1 MFLQLTIYLIGKA
14 IKPFDC
20 NRQNSMWLWSHIHNH
35 RFIFSP
41 CIQLGTLIEFI
52 HKALDFIVDGA
63 GFFPGINSHFK
74 HRPKVFGHQP
84 DVSERRV
91 IKMVASSMAS
101 IFLTIL
107 TFHLEESRRTTDLDY
122 RLLRVYFNLH

>member
-20 NRQNSMWLWSHIHNH
+20 NGQNSIWLWSHIHNH

-52 HKALDFIVDGA
+52 HKALDFIVDGV

-74 HRPKVFGHQP
+74 HRPKVSGLQP

-91 IKMVASSMAS
+91 IKMVASSMAN
-101 IFLTIL
+101 ILLTML
-107 TFHLEESRRTTDLDY
+107 TFHLEESRWTTVLDY
-122 RLLRVYFNLH
+122 RFLRVYFNLN

>member
-14 IKPFDC
+14 IKIFDC
-20 NRQNSMWLWSHIHNH
+20 YGQNSTRLWSHIYNH

-52 HKALDFIVDGA
+52 HKALDFIVDGV

-74 HRPKVFGHQP
+74 SKPKLSGLQP
-84 DVSERRV
+84 DVFETRM
-91 IKMVASSMAS
+91 IKMVANSMVY

-107 TFHLEESRRTTDLDY
+107 TFHLEESRQTTLWITD
-122 RLLRVYFNLH
+122 FWEG

>member
-1 MFLQLTIYLIGKA
+1 MLLQLTIYLIGKA
-14 IKPFDC
+14 IKLFYC
-20 NRQNSMWLWSHIHNH
+20 NGQNSVRLWSHIQNN

-52 HKALDFIVDGA
+52 RKALDFIVDAVGC
-63 GFFPGINSHFK
+63 FPGINSHFK
-74 HRPKVFGHQP
+74 CRTKVSGLQP

-91 IKMVASSMAS
+91 IKMVANLMVN

-107 TFHLEESRRTTDLDY
+107 TFYHESQNKPHICITDFWEGHLNSS
-122 RLLRVYFNLH
+122 